1 MKTTLLLL
9 VILLAP
15 LPCVPAAAGPQGG
28 TMRFSK
34 DGLAFDYPVA
44 WTLADTSNDESQRAV
59 LTRAGA
65 SNIIMVFAR
74 RELITTAEQLSAARV
89 RMTVPY
95 VENIAHKLG
104 LNQPPSPNEAQC
116 MPVGGRTA
124 VGFRLSGVLEGAPT
138 TAEVYTVVLGQRLL
152 HLVNVRAEKDE
163 GEGAPAWKTL
173 LDTIK
178 VDAPAQSSPGAD
190 KLEEIVAGGVL
201 NSKVAKKPQPPYPSE
216 AKYVRAQGTVIVQ
229 IVVDESGNVVSARA
243 ISGARQLR
251 GASEEAARKAKFE
264 PTQLCGR
271 PVKVSG
277 VITYNFVLR

>member
-1 MKTTLLLL
+1 MKTTLLIL

-15 LPCVPAAAGPQGG
+15 PSGVPAAAGPQGG
-28 TMRFSK
+28 THRFSK

-74 RELITTAEQLSAARV
+74 RELITTAEQLSAARTGV
-89 RMTVPY
+89 TMPY

-163 GEGAPAWKTL
+163 AEGAPAWKTL

-178 VDAPAQSSPGAD
+178 VDAPAQSSPEAD

-201 NSKVAKKPQPPYPSE
+201 NRKAVKKPQPRYPPD
-216 AKYVRAQGTVIVQ
+216 AKAARAQGTVTVQ
-229 IVVDESGNVVSARA
+229 IVVDEQGNVASAQAVS
-243 ISGARQLR
+243 GHNLLR

-264 PTQLCGR
+264 PTTVCGR

-277 VITYNFVLR
+277 VITYNFVIG